1 MFRRQ
6 YTLSLQIRPTRFQT
20 SPIRCGSMNGVSLW
34 RIALAAWG
42 ITLASVGSSQEIG
55 SSQENSGALSTN
67 LAPTVARSTTTID
80 NFSFQLADGWGL
92 EKVASTDLV
101 KWPIAAT
108 WDPAG
113 NLIIA
118 ESAGVK
124 QSVQEQLQSLPHRV
138 IRLIDEDRNGTFD
151 KRQVV
156 AERLAFPEGVLCIGN
171 DILVSA
177 PPQIWRL
184 LDSDGD
190 GVCEGREVWHD
201 GKTLTGCANDLHG
214 PFVGPEGWIYW
225 CKAAFAEQSFPIAGP
240 FPAKS
245 TASHLYRKQ
254 ISAPK
259 SDRIMTGGMDN
270 LVDITFDDLG
280 DKFFVSTFLHHP
292 GNGLRDGI
300 GHAVYGAVFG
310 KDHAVLRGHPRTGPL
325 MKPLVELGPAAPA
338 GLLAVT
344 DDWQDENAKYL
355 QGLSRVSPKSKPN
368 STSEGTQT
376 TLIAAQF
383 NLQRVS
389 MHRLTREGASYRS
402 KDTDLL
408 VCDQL
413 DFHPVDVLQDV
424 DGSLIVVDT
433 GGWYDLCC
441 PSSGTEERVA
451 PGGIYRLRHVSSQS
465 SYADSAAQVQ
475 ASLREGR
482 WRELL
487 QHPQRRVREYGT
499 ERWLDAGFDGSV
511 TSVDHNELRWLHDI
525 VEDRKQSTAIR
536 ASAFWAL
543 AKWIERHGPTEKAPN
558 FVVRLLA
565 DESNPLCESALHLVS
580 TYRWPEVAPRLRE
593 LVRNLG
599 NPMICRLTAE
609 CLGRIGD
616 NQSVPSLLE
625 AWALADSSRANVDL
639 NEPNDRMLEH
649 AILFALVEIAKGE
662 EPVGRASDSLRS
674 AFNES
679 ASSPS
684 TQYAAL
690 HVLRELGKTD
700 QSLAKRLIE
709 SLDSPHQ
716 RLAHLAEETLAT
728 NRDCLI
734 AFLEHLNSLP
744 EKQLEQSKAQ
754 IARVFTRA
762 YTDPT
767 VIDWVKQ
774 RVLLHDARDGWRI
787 DLFIGLLQLFR
798 NQTLPDAWSDGVA
811 KLLEAKSESSRPIL
825 GLLQYIKVP
834 ATSRSLVTE
843 LQARLSGDSLV
854 DSALAIAAM
863 PEGTADVPDSLQQ
876 SLVDEAIRSDAEQ
889 RQLIWNALL
898 KTELSPKNWDR
909 LKDALPSLAPA
920 DFSRA
925 VERLATSRVSRQAE
939 MGTGLIKMLEEVPT
953 AKTLGR
959 ESLEKWFAGH
969 PDTMKTKLRESM
981 DRLFAPPQEIQSAID
996 SVIVS
1001 LPDGDAHRGQDIY
1014 RSSRAACSACHRIG
1028 YVGGNIGPEL
1038 TRIGRSR
1045 TQRDFIESILFPSHR
1060 IAQGF
1065 ASTSILTKEDEVVSG
1080 LIALE
1085 DDQRIELILSAD
1097 KRVSIDKA
1105 SIEKRSTST
1114 TSLMPAGIDKLLSP
1128 QELADLLAFLQ
1139 QSK

>member
-1 MFRRQ
+1 MFCQ
-6 YTLSLQIRPTRFQT
+6 ENFLPFPFKLKF
-20 SPIRCGSMNGVSLW
+20 CGAMKGSSIH
-34 RIALAAWG
+34 RIALATWLIAFPLIG
-42 ITLASVGSSQEIG
+42 FSQEISDDAPANDAPPVA
-55 SSQENSGALSTN
+55 SSKK
-67 LAPTVARSTTTID
+67 ID
-80 NFSFQLADGWGL
+80 DFTFQLADGWAL
-92 EKVASTDLV
+92 EKIASTDLV

-113 NLIIA
+113 NLVIA

-124 QSVQEQLQSLPHRV
+124 QSVQEQLQTLPHRV
-138 IRLIDEDRNGTFD
+138 IRLIDEDRDGTFD
-151 KRQVV
+151 KRQIV

-184 LDSDGD
+184 IDSDGD

-214 PFVGPEGWIYW
+214 PFIGPEGWIYW
-225 CKAAFAEQSFPIAGP
+225 CKAAFAEQSFPIEGP

-254 ISAPK
+254 INAPK

-270 LVDITFDDLG
+270 LVDIAFDDLG

-338 GLLAVT
+338 GILAVT
-344 DDWQDENAKYL
+344 DDWQDGNARYL
-355 QGLSRVSPKSKPN
+355 QGLR
-368 STSEGTQT
+368 STAKGPISEPSSASVQT

-402 KDTDLL
+402 KNTDLL
-408 VCDQL
+408 VSDQL
-413 DFHPVDVLQDV
+413 DFHPVDILQDV
-424 DGSLIVVDT
+424 DGSLIVIDT

-451 PGGIYRLRHVSSQS
+451 PGGIYRLRHVSTES
-465 SYADSAAQVQ
+465 SYADISSQVK
-475 ASLREGR
+475 RRVHDGR

-487 QHPQRRVREYGT
+487 QDPQRRVREYGT
-499 ERWLDAGFDGSV
+499 QQWLDAGFDASV
-511 TSVDHNELRWLHDI
+511 TSVEHSELRWLHDLM
-525 VEDRKQSTAIR
+525 EDRKQSTSIR

-543 AKWIERHGPTEKAPN
+543 AKWMERYGETERSPS
-558 FVVRLLA
+558 FVLRLLA
-565 DESNPLCESALHLVS
+565 DETDPLCEASLHLVS
-580 TYRWPEVAPRLRE
+580 TYRWPEAAPRLRE

-599 NPMICRLTAE
+599 NPMIRRLAAE

-616 NQSVPSLLE
+616 SQSVPSLLE
-625 AWALADSSRANVDL
+625 AWTLVDSPQANGEA
-639 NEPNDRMLEH
+639 NKSHDRMLEH
-649 AILFALVEIAKGE
+649 AILFALLEIAKGDE
-662 EPVGRASDSLRS
+662 KDGPATRALLT
-674 AFNES
+674 AFSE
-679 ASSPS
+679 AGSSPS
-684 TQYAAL
+684 TQFAAL
-690 HVLRELGKTD
+690 HVLRELD
-700 QSLAKRLIE
+700 RIDRSLAKRLME
-709 SLDSPHQ
+709 SLDSPHSQ
-716 RLAHLAEETLAT
+716 LAQACEETLAT
-728 NRDCLI
+728 HRECLI
-734 AFLEHLNSLP
+734 AYLESLNSKSDS
-744 EKQLEQSKAQ
+744 ELEECKAQ
-754 IARVFTRA
+754 MVRVFGRA
-762 YTDPT
+762 YKDPA

-774 RVLLHDARDGWRI
+774 QVLAGSLKAGWRI
-787 DLFIGLLQLFR
+787 ELFTGLLQQYR
-798 NQTLPDAWSDGVA
+798 NQAMPEAWSDGIAEWVTP
-811 KLLEAKSESSRPIL
+811 KSDLSNSIL
-825 GLLQYIKVP
+825 GLLQNIKVP
-834 ATSRSLVTE
+834 STSQSLVKA
-843 LQARLSGDSLV
+843 LQTRLSDEDLIA
-854 DSALAIAAM
+854 SAFAIAAM
-863 PEGTADVPDSLQQ
+863 PEGVVNVPDSLQQ
-876 SLVDEAIRSDAEQ
+876 ALIAEAIRSDTPQ
-889 RQLIWNALL
+889 KLLIWNAIS
-898 KTELSPKNWDR
+898 KIEPSTGSWNR
-909 LKDALPSLAPA
+909 LKIALPSLAPA

-925 VERLATSRVSRQAE
+925 IERLATSRAARQTE
-939 MGTGLIKMLEEVPT
+939 LGIELLRILEEIPT

-969 PDTMKTKLRESM
+969 PDAVKSKLNESM
-981 DRLFAPPQEIQSAID
+981 ERLFAPPQEIQLAID
-996 SVIVS
+996 TMIAS
-1001 LPDGDAHRGQDIY
+1001 LPSGDAHRGQDVY
-1014 RSSRAACSACHRIG
+1014 RSSKAACSACHRIG

-1045 TQRDFIESILFPSHR
+1045 TQRDFVESILFPNHR

-1065 ASTSILTKEDEVVSG
+1065 ASTSILTKDDEVVSG
-1080 LIALE
+1080 LVAFE
-1085 DDQRIELILSAD
+1085 DDQRIELIISAD